1 MENEKDVLNKKGISL
16 KQQASLILRYKAI
29 RYSLIAGLLLLPAT
43 QAFIYNSNN
52 KLNKNEES
60 EQENTSLLTQG
71 TIETEVEPYEP
82 EEDVEYSTY
91 SVGDDYTG
99 AVSNTSSDGTSN
111 SVNAVTNMSS
121 LVGTDISILEGES
134 FNPLQN
140 LNIYATDKDGR
151 NITNR
156 VMFDQSKLDTNKAG
170 DYTVKATV
178 KLNDGYV
185 LEKAFNVNVKA
196 VELDVSVASFEANK
210 KEVEKNDKT
219 TLKLALN
226 VSKNYVTAN
235 SVMINGKEYQVY
247 KSSNIIDT
255 LLKKQKYEVVVSSD
269 EFVGKKEYNL
279 GHIKMSDGTLINTNS
294 TTEIEV
300 LKSKPRIKNF
310 SSKDLKSSEKIY
322 TEFDLEDIDNSVSNL
337 KLNVYRNNK
346 LIETQELDKADN
358 YKKYVSAKDSGFYK
372 FEVVG
377 DVNLYS
383 EGKEEK
389 IKLNERIF
397 SEVIRVK
404 FKDETSLEGENLEIL
419 KNYNFDPVK
428 DLKLKATDVDGE
440 DITDKISIDSNTVNI
455 NASGKY
461 LVSASIVN
469 KDNEKITKTFEVTVA
484 NDSIKEETSNES
496 DNKSEKNKSSKD
508 REETTKSI
516 SDENSGVEA
525 ASYSVE
531 PTDLETSENSFSR
544 MLGRF
549 AKRTENTTSLNN
561 VLGKSTSSTL
571 QGNNNEKLRHAV
583 DVTGIVNKSDGSAP
597 EGMIS
602 VEVPTSLAFTV
613 DQKGNLL
620 SGTYSIS
627 NKSSSDISVY
637 VSQFVD
643 IEREGGITVKPSEE
657 DLTDLDRSNIHLY
670 LLGDKKVDLGKNI
683 DSDKE
688 LVEIPA
694 SDSKIVKLT
703 GDAGK
708 GTGVQVDENGA
719 NEEFTLVLKI
729 KRKN

>member
-60 EQENTSLLTQG
+60 EQENTNLLTQG

-99 AVSNTSSDGTSN
+99 AVSNASSDGTSN

-121 LVGTDISILEGES
+121 LVGTDISILEGEP

-178 KLNDGYV
+178 KLNDGYI

-219 TLKLALN
+219 TLELALN

-484 NDSIKEETSNES
+484 NNSIKEETSNES

-549 AKRTENTTSLNN
+549 AKRTENTISLNN